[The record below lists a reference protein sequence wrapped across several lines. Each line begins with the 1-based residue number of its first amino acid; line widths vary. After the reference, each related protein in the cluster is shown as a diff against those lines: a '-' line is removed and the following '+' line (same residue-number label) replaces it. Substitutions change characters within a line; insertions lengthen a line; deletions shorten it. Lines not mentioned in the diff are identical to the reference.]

1 MSDLDDEELI
11 ATRKLNGLDDGLYK
25 IYNLKEISERF
36 NNGTETLEDIMY
48 YCPNYKLTIGN
59 NIEMQVVEKRYFDKL
74 VDRIKE
80 LEENSIPKQKV
91 IDKININSNIMLE
104 TKNKYPST
112 YTALDEWRNAKAQNE
127 VLEKILEDK

>member
-1 MSDLDDEELI
+1 MADVDDIDELK
-11 ATRKLNGLDDGLYK
+11 ATIILNRVD
-25 IYNLKEISERF
+25 KE
-36 NNGTETLEDIMY
+36 N
-48 YCPNYKLTIGN
+48 N
-59 NIEMQVVEKRYFDKL
+59 NIEKDVERCKQLIRKEHANWIGISNQL
-74 VDRIKE
+74 AIAHIVDRIKE

-127 VLEKILEDK
+127 VLEKILED